1 MYGSL
6 LMAGEKRERTRTG
19 RRGWALYRL
28 SLLPVG
34 ETLVSLGSQSGV
46 SSRGGVV
53 AKAAEPGEEGEFT
66 CAIGQG
72 QP

>member
-1 MYGSL
+1 MWTHMYGSL

-19 RRGWALYRL
+19 RCGWALYRL

-46 SSRGGVV
+46 SSRGWGWQRQLSQVRKESSP
-53 AKAAEPGEEGEFT
+53 AL
-66 CAIGQG
+66 
-72 QP
+72 